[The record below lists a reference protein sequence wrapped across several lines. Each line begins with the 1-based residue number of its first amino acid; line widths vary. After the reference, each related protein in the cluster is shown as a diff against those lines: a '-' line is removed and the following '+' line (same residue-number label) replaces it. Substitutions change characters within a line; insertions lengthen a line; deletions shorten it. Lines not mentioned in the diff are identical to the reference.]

1 MMRRVQLVTEEL
13 QRTKLEIDTMNQR
26 FTETRV
32 DVGRLETGLA
42 TEGTM
47 NAEQQRAQFAEQ
59 LTL

>member
-26 FTETRV
+26 LTETRV